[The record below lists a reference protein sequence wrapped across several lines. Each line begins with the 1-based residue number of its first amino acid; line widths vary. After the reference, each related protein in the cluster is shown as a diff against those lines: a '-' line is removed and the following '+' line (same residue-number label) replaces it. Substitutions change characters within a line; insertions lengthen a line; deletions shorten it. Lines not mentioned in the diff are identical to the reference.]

1 MSNGFRPSV
10 VVDNRDYERPVFGRL
25 RRVEEF
31 NARFRLIR
39 NQVPAIYVP
48 PVATLAEAMAVFA
61 SGGGLP
67 PVLRPAPVNQRGR
80 R

>member
-10 VVDNRDYERPVFGRL
+10 VVDNRDFERPVFGRL

-48 PVATLAEAMAVFA
+48 PVASFAEALAAVA
-61 SGGGLP
+61 AGGLMP
-67 PVLRPAPVNQRGR
+67 PVLRPAVNSR
-80 R
+80 RR